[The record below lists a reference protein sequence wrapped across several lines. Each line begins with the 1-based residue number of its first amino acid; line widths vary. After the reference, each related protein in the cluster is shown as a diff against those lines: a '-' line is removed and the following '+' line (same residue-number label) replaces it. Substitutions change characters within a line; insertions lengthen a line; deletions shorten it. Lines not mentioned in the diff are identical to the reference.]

1 METNANRRANVDS
14 QRRDLPLP
22 VMARIHLDGGRPL
35 VAVPLFC
42 SSSDGNATVSLRGS
56 QASWVLA
63 DPSERRRYR
72 ATAERGASTISR
84 DASRTP
90 ASQRLPSNRGA
101 FVLHA

>member
-1 METNANRRANVDS
+1 MRIAHLWRA
-14 QRRDLPLP
+14 
-22 VMARIHLDGGRPL
+22 A
-35 VAVPLFC
+35 
-42 SSSDGNATVSLRGS
+42 ATVSLRGS

-90 ASQRLPSNRGA
+90 ASLPSNRGA